1 MELTKIKKA
10 YINISGN
17 LYPNDYINLA
27 KVKDGKIAFDEE
39 TLFLTEE
46 QKKLLNSESIKEF
59 NDIVIIFCLKNSWG
73 IICNIPIKNYRDKKI
88 LSHELVLSDVIQR
101 MISSF
106 HLYNTEVNPVM
117 LTHNTKIDL
126 YKFTKEHTYNFYQNN
141 SELELF
147 VYSGE
152 NANKILSYLETIDY
166 FYVADGHHRLYSTS
180 LYTEKK
186 YIMACIYNID
196 ELTIESIPRKI
207 NNISNEKYLIF
218 KDKIFKKFEMINN
231 KKELEKGEVKL
242 IFNNDELNF
251 KLRNVVG
258 DLFSNNDIYRLN
270 TQLISNIFRV
280 FREEEIIYLS
290 LEELKKELSN
300 KNKDSLYIMTSSMKK
315 EEFLNTVKNNNIMPP
330 KSTYFK
336 PKFPSFLIFNCF
348 KE

>member
-1 MELTKIKKA
+1 MELNKIKKA
-10 YINISGN
+10 YVNISGN

-27 KVKDGKIAFDEE
+27 KIKNSRIAFDEE

-46 QKKLLNSESIKEF
+46 QKKLLNSENIREF

-73 IICNIPIKNYRDKKI
+73 IICNVPIKNYIDKKI

-106 HLYNTEVNPVM
+106 HLYNAEANPVM

-126 YKFTKEHTYNFYQNN
+126 YKFTQEYVCNFYQNN
-141 SELELF
+141 NDLELF

-152 NANKILSYLETIDY
+152 NADKILSCLESIDY

-196 ELTIESIPRKI
+196 EL
-207 NNISNEKYLIF
+207 
-218 KDKIFKKFEMINN
+218 
-231 KKELEKGEVKL
+231 
-242 IFNNDELNF
+242 NF
-251 KLRNVVG
+251 KLKNVEG

-290 LEELKKELSN
+290 LEELKKELLN
-300 KNKDSLYIMTSSMKK
+300 NYEDSLYIITSSMKK
-315 EEFLNTVKNNNIMPP
+315 DEFLNTVKSNNIMPP
-330 KSTYFK
+330 KSTYFR

>member
-1 MELTKIKKA
+1 MELNKIKKA
-10 YINISGN
+10 YVNISGN

-27 KVKDGKIAFDEE
+27 KIKNSRIAFDEE

-46 QKKLLNSESIKEF
+46 QKKLLNSENIREF

-73 IICNIPIKNYRDKKI
+73 IICNVPIKNYIDKKI

-106 HLYNTEVNPVM
+106 HLYNAEANPVM

-126 YKFTKEHTYNFYQNN
+126 YKFTQEYVCNFYQNN
-141 SELELF
+141 NDLELF

-152 NANKILSYLETIDY
+152 NADKILSCLESIDY

-218 KDKIFKKFEMINN
+218 KEKILKKFEIINN
-231 KKELEKGEVKL
+231 KEKLEKGEVKL
-242 IFNNDELNF
+242 IFNNEELNF
-251 KLRNVVG
+251 KLKNVEG

-290 LEELKKELSN
+290 LEELKKELLN
-300 KNKDSLYIMTSSMKK
+300 NYEDSLYIITSSMKK
-315 EEFLNTVKNNNIMPP
+315 DEFLNTVKSNNIMPP
-330 KSTYFK
+330 KSTYFR

>member
-1 MELTKIKKA
+1 MELSKIKKA
-10 YINISGN
+10 YINITGN

-126 YKFTKEHTYNFYQNN
+126 YKFTKEYTYNFYQNN

-186 YIMACIYNID
+186 YTMACIYNID

-218 KDKIFKKFEMINN
+218 KDKILKKFEMINN

-315 EEFLNTVKNNNIMPP
+315 EEFLNTVKSNNIMPP